1 MLTSPHSPPAPVAA
15 AQVSGLGRSSRPAR
29 ITWAGQPSPARP
41 VPSRHAALPGWSS
54 PLTGSGSE
62 GPRWGGRAMT
72 VPAAAPLPCP
82 LLLAVCWVV
91 AAATAAGAKV
101 LPSPSS
107 LNYSLTHIC
116 TLNWTWNPP
125 ENISSSC
132 NLEYCSDIII
142 NGVPEDR
149 REWSK
154 SRFRV
159 TDAHLNEEMRL
170 RVRSECKND
179 NSSEP
184 SPWVE
189 TSLPPK
195 GIPGTAAVDLG
206 CVWHNLEYM
215 ACTWHRGENA
225 SSDTNY
231 TLSYW
236 FDGLEDPKNC
246 SNSSV
251 DQGIFECIFNLTFPK
266 ERRTYPAI
274 SILIRGDSEE
284 VRPVCASKN
293 PTTLVKPATP
303 RQLTLSKTND
313 RIDVKWSESE
323 TFPKSCLHYEVKCCN
338 GDLDTGQIIASEM
351 NSVSIAGI
359 DANSKYTFR
368 VRAKPKWECY
378 NSHLQ
383 SDWSEE
389 KSIGEK
395 RDSTIYFVLIITI
408 PLIVAVST
416 IILLVYLKRLK
427 ILILPPIPDPRE
439 ILKRM
444 FGEQNEDSQSS
455 AKDDPMNA
463 FDRLIIEEEIHS
475 LILTETSESTNP
487 EKENR

>member
-1 MLTSPHSPPAPVAA
+1 MA
-15 AQVSGLGRSSRPAR
+15 VSA
-29 ITWAGQPSPARP
+29 T
-41 VPSRHAALPGWSS
+41 
-54 PLTGSGSE
+54 
-62 GPRWGGRAMT
+62 
-72 VPAAAPLPCP
+72 APLPCP

-91 AAATAAGAKV
+91 AAGMAAGSKI
-101 LPSPSS
+101 LPSPSN
-107 LNYSLTHIC
+107 LNYSFIHIC

-125 ENISSSC
+125 EDISSSC
-132 NLEYCSDIII
+132 NLEYSSDIVI
-142 NGVPEDR
+142 NGIPEDR

-179 NSSEP
+179 NTSEP

-189 TSLPPK
+189 TSLLPK

-215 ACTWHRGENA
+215 ACTWRRGENA

-231 TLSYW
+231 TLFYW
-236 FDGLEDPKNC
+236 FDGLENPKKC

-266 ERRTYPAI
+266 VTSTYPTI
-274 SILIRGDSEE
+274 SILIRDDSEE

-303 RQLTLSKTND
+303 RQLTLTKTND

-338 GDLDTGQIIASEM
+338 GDCNMDIGQIIASEM

-359 DANSKYTFR
+359 DANSKYTFK
-368 VRAKPKWECY
+368 VRAKPKRECY
-378 NSHLQ
+378 NSDLQ

-395 RDSTIYFVLIITI
+395 KDSTIYFVLIIII
-408 PLIVAVST
+408 PLTVAVST
-416 IILLVYLKRLK
+416 VILLVYLKRLK

-463 FDRLIIEEEIHS
+463 FDRVIIEEEIHS
-475 LILTETSESTNP
+475 LILTETSESANP
-487 EKENR
+487 EKESR

>member
-1 MLTSPHSPPAPVAA
+1 MAA
-15 AQVSGLGRSSRPAR
+15 
-29 ITWAGQPSPARP
+29 
-41 VPSRHAALPGWSS
+41 
-54 PLTGSGSE
+54 
-62 GPRWGGRAMT
+62 
-72 VPAAAPLPCP
+72 PAAAPLLRL
-82 LLLAVCWVV
+82 LLLAVCWLV
-91 AAATAAGAKV
+91 AAGTAAGAKI
-101 LPSPSS
+101 LPSPSN
-107 LNYSLTHIC
+107 LNYSFIHIC

-132 NLEYCSDIII
+132 NLEYSSDIVI

-159 TDAHLNEEMRL
+159 TDAHLNEEMHL

-179 NSSEP
+179 NTSEP
-184 SPWVE
+184 SSWVE
-189 TSLPPK
+189 TPLLPK
-195 GIPGTAAVDLG
+195 GIPGTAAVDLS

-215 ACTWHRGENA
+215 ACTWRPGENA

-231 TLSYW
+231 TLFY
-236 FDGLEDPKNC
+236 C
-246 SNSSV
+246 
-251 DQGIFECIFNLTFPK
+251 LTFPK
-266 ERRTYPAI
+266 VTSTYPAI
-274 SILIRGDSEE
+274 TILIRDDSEE
-284 VRPVCASKN
+284 IMPVCASKN

-323 TFPKSCLHYEVKCCN
+323 TFPGSCLHYEVKCFN
-338 GDLDTGQIIASEM
+338 GDLDIGQIIPSEM

-359 DANSKYTFR
+359 DANSKYTCK
-368 VRAKPKWECY
+368 VRAKPKRECY
-378 NSHLQ
+378 NSDFH

-395 RDSTIYFVLIITI
+395 RDSAIYVVLIITI
-408 PLIVAVST
+408 PSIVAVST

-444 FGEQNEDSQSS
+444 FGEQNEDAQSS

-463 FDRLIIEEEIHS
+463 FDKIIIEEEINS

-487 EKENR
+487 DKENSKVQQVFSGTTVTFFCSAFSALVSALCCKGGYSGTLIVLEEEYNEMERKGCMEALDA

>member
-1 MLTSPHSPPAPVAA
+1 MA
-15 AQVSGLGRSSRPAR
+15 
-29 ITWAGQPSPARP
+29 
-41 VPSRHAALPGWSS
+41 
-54 PLTGSGSE
+54 
-62 GPRWGGRAMT
+62 

-82 LLLAVCWVV
+82 LLLVVCWVV
-91 AAATAAGAKV
+91 AAGTAAGAKI
-101 LPSPSS
+101 LPSPSN
-107 LNYSLTHIC
+107 LNYSFIHIC

-132 NLEYCSDIII
+132 NLEYSSDIII

-149 REWSK
+149 KKWGK
-154 SRFRV
+154 NRFRV
-159 TDAHLNEEMRL
+159 TDVHLNEEMHL

-179 NSSEP
+179 TTSEP

-189 TSLPPK
+189 TSLLPK
-195 GIPGTAAVDLG
+195 GIPGTAAVDLS

-215 ACTWHRGENA
+215 ACTWRPGENA

-231 TLSYW
+231 TLFYW
-236 FDGLEDPKNC
+236 FDGLENPKKC
-246 SNSSV
+246 SNYSV
-251 DQGIFECIFNLTFPK
+251 DQEIFECIFNLTFPK
-266 ERRTYPAI
+266 VTSNYPAI
-274 SILIRGDSEE
+274 SILIRDDSEE
-284 VRPVCASKN
+284 IRPVCASKN

-313 RIDVKWSESE
+313 RIDVKWSASE
-323 TFPKSCLHYEVKCCN
+323 TFPKNCLHYEVKWGN
-338 GDLDTGQIIASEM
+338 GDSDIVWISEI
-351 NSVSIAGI
+351 NSVSIPGI
-359 DANSKYTFR
+359 DANSKYTFK
-368 VRAKPKWECY
+368 VRAKPKRECY
-378 NSHLQ
+378 NSNFH

-395 RDSTIYFVLIITI
+395 KDSTIYVVLIITI

-475 LILTETSESTNP
+475 LILTETSDSTNP